1 MTKTTVDKV
10 WEIVQIARNIKRP
23 TAQVLIKYLIDDFIE
38 LHGDRLYADD
48 SCFIGG
54 IGLLNNM
61 PISVIGQEKGLST
74 NEKIKRNF
82 GMGHPEGYHKA
93 LRLMRQAEKFNRPI
107 LFVIDTPGAYPG
119 IGAEERGQAM
129 AIAVNLAEM
138 ISLKVPMISVVLG
151 EGGSGGALGIGVS
164 DEVWMFEN
172 ATYSI
177 LSPEGFASILYK
189 DASLARQAAS
199 DMKITAQDLYRYKII
214 DRIIPEAKDGLHN
227 DPEYSF
233 NILKN
238 ELIEKYYELRQK
250 NIADILALRYKKYR
264 NIGIYEES

>member
-10 WEIVQIARNIKRP
+10 WETVQIARNTKRP
-23 TAQVLIKYLIDDFIE
+23 TAQTLISRLFTEFVE
-38 LHGDRLYADD
+38 LHGDRLYGDD
-48 SCFIGG
+48 ASFIGG
-54 IGLLNNM
+54 IGLLGDV
-61 PISVIGQEKGLST
+61 PTTVIGQEKGITT

-93 LRLMRQAEKFNRPI
+93 LRLMKQAEKFHRPI
-107 LFVIDTPGAYPG
+107 LFIIDTPGAYPG
-119 IGAEERGQAM
+119 VGAEERGQAA
-129 AIAVNLAEM
+129 AIALNLAEM
-138 ISLKVPMISVVLG
+138 IALKTPMISVVLG

-189 DASLARQAAS
+189 DASLARQAAA
-199 DMKITAQDLYRYKII
+199 DMKLTAADLHAYGII
-214 DRIIPEAKDGLHN
+214 ERIIPEVEGGLHN

-233 NILKN
+233 AILRD
-238 ELIEKYYELRQK
+238 ELIKKYAELSRK
-250 NIADILALRYKKYR
+250 SIADLLENRYQKYR
-264 NIGIYEES
+264 RIGLYAE